1 MTEKEMIAKAKNAGS
16 AEEIKALAAKEGWQM
31 SDEEAAQN
39 FDALQKYL
47 SNQHIGELGDDELDS
62 VSGGGCGSW
71 PMVYRNTTC
80 NEWVCKKGGSRA
92 IDVIS
97 ASGIN
102 GKCKKCDAQTNCP
115 NCKYCSK
122 TQGRYLCKRK

>member
-1 MTEKEMIAKAKNAGS
+1 MEMKDIIAKSAKAKS
-16 AEEIKALAAKEGWQM
+16 AQELKELAAKENIPM
-31 SDEEAAQN
+31 TDEEAAQN

-47 SNQHIGELGDDELDS
+47 SNQHTGELGDDELDS

-71 PMVYRNTTC
+71 PMVYQNTTC
-80 NEWVCKKGGSRA
+80 KEWVCKKCGSRA

-97 ASGIN
+97 TSGIN
-102 GKCKKCDAQTNCP
+102 GKCKKCDTQTNCP